1 MTSNQ
6 ISCWHSTQPTGSR
19 DSPWHSVK
27 VVHEPKLT
35 DFLRVPFA
43 QNLTKHANCHLH
55 SQMTANSVNEVQ
67 CQCWRSHCSATSAS
81 QSPAAFLVG
90 QIFVRQNA
98 TTCLSLRQEHSSVD
112 GVSMLQPQTSGTRFH
127 HSSASSSIRCGQ
139 FRAGLKTHLF
149 TQAYGHHWEP
159 LLILLQILDKWTE
172 LLENGGQINL
182 IYTNLEKAF
191 DKIPHKRLI
200 SKLSSYRFK

>member
-1 MTSNQ
+1 
-6 ISCWHSTQPTGSR
+6 
-19 DSPWHSVK
+19 
-27 VVHEPKLT
+27 
-35 DFLRVPFA
+35 
-43 QNLTKHANCHLH
+43 
-55 SQMTANSVNEVQ
+55 MTANSVNEVQ

-149 TQAYGHHWEP
+149 TQAYGHHWE
-159 LLILLQILDKWTE
+159 LLLNCIVYITFTFPHLSLIHDAQFLRSKALQRCSSRTR
-172 LLENGGQINL
+172 QIS
-182 IYTNLEKAF
+182 EC
-191 DKIPHKRLI
+191 
-200 SKLSSYRFK
+200 